1 MCKVKDTYLEHLD
14 FYEVDRADAV
24 SYIFRLK
31 ARPQMKLTPQ
41 ENLEVSMDIE
51 TRQWLYG
58 VETIDLMGQKA
69 KRYFIFEFLDDEL
82 LGPHR
87 TVKKFVLPYEL
98 YEVFF
103 YLILL
108 EF

>member
-51 TRQWLYG
+51 TRQWLY
-58 VETIDLMGQKA
+58 
-69 KRYFIFEFLDDEL
+69 
-82 LGPHR
+82 
-87 TVKKFVLPYEL
+87 
-98 YEVFF
+98 
-103 YLILL
+103 
-108 EF
+108 